1 MSWHKG
7 GFTERMANIM
17 LCGSVLATDA
27 TTYLQRDYTKEDMIV
42 FFDVKHPETLVEKI
56 KKYTQ
61 NEEEAKKIAAAGM
74 EKSKIYAA
82 VGNWGTYI
90 NDIIAGAKQ
99 EEKKYA
105 AECLDITV

>member
-42 FFDVKHPETLVEKI
+42 FFPRC
-56 KKYTQ
+56 
-61 NEEEAKKIAAAGM
+61 
-74 EKSKIYAA
+74 S
-82 VGNWGTYI
+82 GNTFGT
-90 NDIIAGAKQ
+90 NSDIIT
-99 EEKKYA
+99 E
-105 AECLDITV
+105 